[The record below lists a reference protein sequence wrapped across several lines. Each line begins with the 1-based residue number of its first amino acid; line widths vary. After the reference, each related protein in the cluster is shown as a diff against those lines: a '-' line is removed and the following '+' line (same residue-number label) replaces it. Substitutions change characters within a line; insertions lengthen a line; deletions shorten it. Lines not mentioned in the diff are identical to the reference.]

1 MRKAA
6 SFSRLSSAGRHEG
19 SFTRPPN
26 DLNPSPEEY
35 TPMRSATNRVPV
47 LARLLPCALAFG
59 CAALLGLPTTAS
71 AGTILN
77 FGQESPTS
85 VVLGAVSGSTLTL
98 DTNGGPSFPSSP
110 TSIPIL
116 ITQLGTFPIPGGVLA
131 FETFEGVTSAAAQV
145 GSDKGGFSGTIII
158 SGGPGGTGQNIL
170 TTTFA
175 GGTLTLP
182 SQGSGSLNDAQPP
195 FSVSFTSANPDIEAI
210 LAGTTGGTFALALA
224 NISPSQIGTF
234 TNFTA
239 QNSGV
244 FSTLL
249 SPDPPK
255 FPSPASM
262 VMALWAVPLWAVL
275 GMLGYR
281 PLRHRYKSSKA

>member
-1 MRKAA
+1 MRPCLRMRCLARSANHRKRRHH
-6 SFSRLSSAGRHEG
+6 SDFRPSNPPPLSSWERFRA
-19 SFTRPPN
+19 
-26 DLNPSPEEY
+26 
-35 TPMRSATNRVPV
+35 
-47 LARLLPCALAFG
+47 LP
-59 CAALLGLPTTAS
+59 
-71 AGTILN
+71 
-77 FGQESPTS
+77 
-85 VVLGAVSGSTLTL
+85 LTL
-98 DTNGGPSFPSSP
+98 DHPRGASLPSSP

-116 ITQLGTFPIPGGVLA
+116 ITQLGTLPIPGGVLA

-158 SGGPGGTGQNIL
+158 SGGPGGTGLNIL

-195 FSVSFTSANPDIEAI
+195 FSVSFTSANPDIEAV

-244 FSTLL
+244 FSTTV
-249 SPDPPK
+249 SAHIIPE
-255 FPSPASM
+255 PASIA
-262 VMALWAVPLWAVL
+262 MALWAVPLWAVL